1 MIGDF
6 LGKFEIIAIMVGC
19 YATEVETVKE
29 YQSITKLERGKNRFY
44 SGTPTIRE
52 SDLSVEPHFRIQQE
66 QMGIYSQ

>member
-29 YQSITKLERGKNRFY
+29 NQSVTKLERSKNRFY

-52 SDLSVEPHFRIQQE
+52 SDLSVEQGSLQNTARTN
-66 QMGIYSQ
+66 GDL